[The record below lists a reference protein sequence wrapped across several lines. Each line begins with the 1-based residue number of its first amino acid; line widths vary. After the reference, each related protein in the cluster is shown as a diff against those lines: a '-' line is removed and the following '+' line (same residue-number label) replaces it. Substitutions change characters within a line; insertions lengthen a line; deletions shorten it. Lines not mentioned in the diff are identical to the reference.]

1 MNRLTKRGS
10 TDIKKTYFANDL
22 HRLCDMRSDYCQ
34 KKVCDRRADRSCPYL
49 QCMDRL
55 AAYEDTGLE
64 PEVVKD
70 MAENAE
76 TRLLAWFEAR
86 YNMPVGKLMDLIEA
100 QQDGRVVVL
109 PCKVGD
115 VVYEV
120 HNNTAAC
127 TMCRYREGIYG
138 SGEDWC
144 TKIED
149 IDLRYY
155 PTIAEKPLCEK
166 QFMEVVE
173 RTPKIDWI
181 FHHRAEFGKTVF
193 LTREEAEKALAEE
206 AAQ

>member
-1 MNRLTKRGS
+1 MSRYTKRLDDGQAVMDCVNCEKLDICHLYRCRNRLK
-10 TDIKKTYFANDL
+10 
-22 HRLCDMRSDYCQ
+22 
-34 KKVCDRRADRSCPYL
+34 
-49 QCMDRL
+49 DRL

-76 TRLLAWFEAR
+76 TCLLAWFEAK
-86 YNMPVGKLMDLIEA
+86 YDMPVGKLMDLIEA
-100 QQDGRVVVL
+100 KQDGRLVLL

-120 HNNTAAC
+120 HNNTYAC
-127 TMCRYREGIYG
+127 TMCQYREGIYG
-138 SGEDWC
+138 SGEEWC
-144 TKIED
+144 IKIED

-193 LTREEAEKALAEE
+193 LTREEAEKALAKE
-206 AAQ
+206 AESYE